1 MRDIV
6 VASME
11 KYHDSMLIEQTNT
24 GFIASFP
31 ATNGPTLLPLFSY
44 FPSQIS
50 VWTGWALNQAVQ
62 GLGKPLS
69 TIPRSRSGP
78 KPAGDIR
85 SALQHEVHRM
95 VGS

>member
-11 KYHDSMLIEQTNT
+11 KYHDSMLTEQTNT

-31 ATNGPTLLPLFSY
+31 ATNGPALLPLFSY

-78 KPAGDIR
+78 KPARDIR